1 LVTTDLKQRLFQAFL
16 TALLLFGAVPLSY
29 GNVDYTR
36 QLNVLSVHD
45 SSYDKLTNESK
56 GLLSSYKQVDETRTS
71 RAIASHLKAKHVNV
85 SADTMTMI
93 GSSIEAD
100 AARITAQVLNLAS
113 DKNRTFER
121 HFKDTSGLI
130 LRTIADKGHI
140 RETAAPSTIAAERLI
155 FNGRTLGGASDHAG
169 GDHHTSDREHQ
180 GDNHHALIT
189 ALSSEHNL
197 NEAQINQI
205 KAVLNSEEWNR
216 ETTTLSQTGSLIVQA
231 VVTSLTSGAGSTVT
245 GALMQGM
252 SEAAQAAVSAAV
264 NSIASQVT
272 SQLVT
277 AALTGESPRLDVGSI
292 ALNAV
297 KSAVIAGVDLKM
309 DAMIKQAKLGE
320 LGTSVATAVGH
331 AGSSTAVYGGRFED
345 ALKANLISAASAQGF
360 EFIGH
365 NLYENPKY
373 KGMNLPPKA
382 VVHGLVGG
390 VMAQISGGDFKSGVI
405 ATATAHVIGEDLIGP
420 RYADRVIHGEMS
432 SSDAKQQIDAIASAV
447 AGAVTVMANGGEM
460 SGKDLS
466 ASMAVAH
473 SVVENNYLK
482 GFDAYVEFGR
492 GVIAGGK
499 EKAWE
504 DLKAAGLALASPRQT
519 VEAIG
524 ALLSSPEAM
533 KGVAKETYEKI
544 KKQYLNV
551 ANALYSVDKAY
562 QGDAANQAG
571 KDLGKLMVMM
581 AEAGGLGLAAKGA
594 GKAATGARASIIAT
608 KARDLIAG
616 GKKAYAEKPQ
626 YVYDARADRYRDTS
640 TGKFVAARNLPW
652 PENAGFASS
661 TKQRVK
667 SGTILDRYGSETGR
681 FLGEPGTTVSQRGMA
696 QGAEGLPYTQYR
708 VVKPFDAQVGPAAPV
723 PSFGASG
730 GATQFLPGKTV
741 KQLVDEGFLERV
753 K

>member
-1 LVTTDLKQRLFQAFL
+1 
-16 TALLLFGAVPLSY
+16 
-29 GNVDYTR
+29 
-36 QLNVLSVHD
+36 
-45 SSYDKLTNESK
+45 
-56 GLLSSYKQVDETRTS
+56 
-71 RAIASHLKAKHVNV
+71 V

-121 HFKDTSGLI
+121 HFKDTSGII

-169 GDHHTSDREHQ
+169 GDHHASDREHHD
-180 GDNHHALIT
+180 DNHHALIT

-197 NEAQINQI
+197 NEAQINRI

-252 SEAAQAAVSAAV
+252 SEVAQAAVSAAV

-360 EFIGH
+360 KFIGH

-373 KGMNLPPKA
+373 KGMNLPPK
-382 VVHGLVGG
+382 VLVHGLVGG

-405 ATATAHVIGEDLIGP
+405 ATATAHVIGEKLIGP

-466 ASMAVAH
+466 ASMAMAH
-473 SVVENNYLK
+473 SVVDNNYLK
-482 GFDAYVEFGR
+482 GFDAYVEFGQ
-492 GVIAGGK
+492 GIIAGGK

-504 DLKAAGLALASPRQT
+504 DLKAMGLALASPRQT
-519 VEAIG
+519 IEALG
-524 ALLSSPEAM
+524 KLLSSPEAM
-533 KGVAKETYEKI
+533 KGVAKETYDKLVS
-544 KKQYLNV
+544 QYEHV
-551 ANALYSVDKAY
+551 SAALFSDKAY
-562 QGDAANQAG
+562 EGDAAKLAG
-571 KDLGKLMVMM
+571 EDAGRLTLALV
-581 AEAGGLGLAAKGA
+581 EAYGGVKGVTVLAKGV
-594 GKAATGARASIIAT
+594 GKAARKGFAGMRQASVAKLPDLPNGYHYRTVGKQIQVVRNPGRKADLPQMRLVDGKLSMVT
-608 KARDLIAG
+608 KDLSDLSKVTPPK
-616 GKKAYAEKPQ
+616 GKTFEGTVHRYEKPNRVNTTWDQ
-626 YVYDARADRYRDTS
+626 HSNNINANHRYTEQGEGGVYA
-640 TGKFVAARNLPW
+640 
-652 PENAGFASS
+652 
-661 TKQRVK
+661 
-667 SGTILDRYGSETGR
+667 
-681 FLGEPGTTVSQRGMA
+681 GTTQNTALEEVTAYGEGIGRVPVKKDVKLNNVLDLTDPKVRKQMGVSLEDITRT
-696 QGAEGLPYTQYR
+696 EGPLKYQNTQKIGKWAKENGY
-708 VVKPFDAQVGPAAPV
+708 DGILAP
-723 PSFGASG
+723 SARHNG
-730 GATQFLPGKTV
+730 GANIVILK
-741 KQLVDEGFLERV
+741 K
-753 K
+753 